1 MDQKSWL
8 WKKRSTEKTLVADK
22 ASNSLSK
29 HGEDEDEDED
39 EEDEELNEVQKLLI
53 EKTDLERNLRI
64 SNEKLSSALSEC
76 NAKDNIAKK
85 QVKIAEEAI
94 AGWEKAEIEAISLK
108 QELDKVLQQKA
119 TSDERIGHLDA
130 ALKECM
136 LQLRFVQKEQDKR
149 VHSAMVKRSDEFEK
163 ITIALNEKLA
173 DSGKRLAKL
182 DAENTQLSKALSG
195 KEKVIEDLSKY
206 RTQIEADFSAL
217 MSRVESTEKE
227 NASLKYELRVLEK
240 ELHIRNE
247 EREYTRRTADAA
259 QRAKL
264 ETSVEPCKYLHF
276 LQEHSLVSASSDVGS
291 EDKASCS
298 ESLASHRNM
307 GASDMSLMYDFAEME
322 KLAVV
327 SLSADNSI
335 PIPEKSGQKF
345 SSNSSSAIRKVIEL
359 VEGINIPSQDSD
371 IDKLLS
377 TKNSEKNPTG
387 YVVRVFQWKSDELS
401 ATLQRFV
408 RTCNDLLNGK
418 GDFEQFVVEAASNLE
433 WVVNHCFSMQDVSC
447 MKDAIR
453 NRLDWDESG
462 SESEVDSGSANNSVE
477 NNTSQRDII
486 EDLNSERETVKQF
499 EGKNG
504 NRVEKEKTTKGELE
518 NQFMDSNHEQGKSYD
533 NVLYLEHDPENKDS
547 SCEKLEETCYD
558 LNKQLKSE
566 EVLDKGSQWEKQLQ
580 NDWEITVASEK
591 LAECQETIL
600 NLGKQLKALASP
612 SDAALFEKV
621 INTPDAESVITTSST
636 PQKTFSHQSSSLLDK
651 MLADDN
657 NNNHQLFRASPE
669 TKKDIQ
675 NVNGEKCT
683 KDESKTGA
691 AAASM
696 EIVVPCKRNR
706 GGSFF
711 KKLFWR
717 RKKGKSGKTLS
728 S

>member
-22 ASNSLSK
+22 AS
-29 HGEDEDEDED
+29 
-39 EEDEELNEVQKLLI
+39 
-53 EKTDLERNLRI
+53 
-64 SNEKLSSALSEC
+64 
-76 NAKDNIAKK
+76 
-85 QVKIAEEAI
+85 
-94 AGWEKAEIEAISLK
+94 WEKAEIEAISLK

-247 EREYTRRTADAA
+247 EREYTRRMADSA

-276 LQEHSLVSASSDVGS
+276 LQEHSLLSASSDVGS

-327 SLSADNSI
+327 SLSADNNI

-418 GDFEQFVVEAASNLE
+418 GDFEQFVVEVASNLE

-462 SESEVDSGSANNSVE
+462 SESEVDSGSADNSVE

-486 EDLNSERETVKQF
+486 EDLNSEMETVKQF

-533 NVLYLEHDPENKDS
+533 NVLYLEHDLENKDN
-547 SCEKLEETCYD
+547 SCERLEETCYD

-566 EVLDKGSQWEKQLQ
+566 EVLDNGSQWEKQLQ

-621 INTPDAESVITTSST
+621 INTPDADSVITTAST
-636 PQKTFSHQSSSLLDK
+636 PQKKISHRSSSLLDK

-657 NNNHQLFRASPE
+657 NNNQLFHASPE
-669 TKKDIQ
+669 TEKDIQ
-675 NVNGEKCT
+675 NANDEKFT
-683 KDESKTGA
+683 NKSKTGA
-691 AAASM
+691 AAAASM
-696 EIVVPCKRNR
+696 DIVVPCKRNR